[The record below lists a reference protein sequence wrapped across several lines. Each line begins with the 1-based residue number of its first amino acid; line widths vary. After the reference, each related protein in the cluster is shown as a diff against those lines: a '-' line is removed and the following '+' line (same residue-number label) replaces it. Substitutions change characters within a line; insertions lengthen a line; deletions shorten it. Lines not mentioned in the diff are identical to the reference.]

1 MKKEDEKMDAEFLKN
16 TGNAV
21 LLKQDKEKIRSCF
34 GKFWRALRNSASI
47 WLFFIF
53 WEAGTRS
60 GLLDS
65 SFISPPTVILKT
77 IFNLFWDGVML
88 EHISY
93 SLWRAANGF
102 LAAVAA
108 GVPLGMALGGWF
120 KLFER
125 ILKPVLNFLHAVN
138 PFSLH
143 PVFIMLFGIGE
154 LSKAAM
160 IFWVCIWPVLLNT
173 ITGVQCV
180 DPLYIKAARSMGVSK
195 FSMFCLVLLPGA
207 LPGIFH
213 GIKSSSGAA
222 FFLLVAAEMIGSS
235 SGLGWLVWNAQTNYQ
250 IPNLYAATV
259 CIALL
264 GLSLNH
270 LFSCLEKKVVSW
282 KPADPEY

>member
-1 MKKEDEKMDAEFLKN
+1 MDAQSLKKADN
-16 TGNAV
+16 VV
-21 LLKQDKEKIRSCF
+21 LLKQGKDKIQASI
-34 GKFWRALRNSASI
+34 GKFWRTLRDNASI
-47 WLFFIF
+47 WLFFIL

-60 GLLDS
+60 GLLDRN
-65 SFISPPTVILKT
+65 FITPPTVILKT
-77 IFNLFWDGVML
+77 ILQLFQDGVML
-88 EHISY
+88 EHIAY

-102 LAAVAA
+102 LAAVVV

-143 PVFIMLFGIGE
+143 PVFILLFGIGE

-160 IFWVCIWPVLLNT
+160 IFWVCVWPVLLNT
-173 ITGVQCV
+173 ITGVQGV

-195 FSMFCLVLLPGA
+195 LSMFCRVLLPGA

-213 GIKSSSGAA
+213 GIKSSAGAA
-222 FFLLVAAEMIGSS
+222 FFLLVAAEMIGAS

-250 IPNLYAATV
+250 ISNLYAATV
-259 CIALL
+259 CIAIL
-264 GLSLNH
+264 GLSLNY
-270 LFSCLEKKVVSW
+270 LFSLIERRVIAW

>member
-1 MKKEDEKMDAEFLKN
+1 MDAEFLKN
-16 TGNAV
+16 TDNTM
-21 LLKQDKEKIRSCF
+21 LLKQDKDKIRLYA
-34 GKFWRALRNSASI
+34 GKFWRNLRDYASI

-53 WEAGTRS
+53 WEAGTRL
-60 GLLDS
+60 GLLDRN
-65 SFISPPTVILKT
+65 FISPPTVIFKT
-77 IFNLFWDGVML
+77 IFSLFSDGVMF
-88 EHISY
+88 EHIAY

-102 LAAVAA
+102 LAAVAV

-125 ILKPVLNFLHAVN
+125 VLKPVLNFLHAAN

-195 FSMFCLVLLPGA
+195 FSMFCRVLLPGA

-213 GIKSSSGAA
+213 GIKSSGGAA
-222 FFLLVAAEMIGSS
+222 FFLLVAAEMIGAS

-259 CIALL
+259 CIAVL
-264 GLSLNH
+264 GLLLNY
-270 LFSCLEKKVVSW
+270 LFSYIEKRVVAW